1 MAFYWESQNKTRSLE
16 PGASQVQLLPQ
27 ACSCGRRLATW
38 PETHTGYT
46 HWAYRSGA
54 LGLAVG
60 PSSPQLPAPHVSWQ
74 HDLFSMGAYSEGAMS
89 LKDTLH
95 PRTKEKPQQN
105 SRRGTITIKSNPIPS
120 GWETHNLENSD
131 MKEVLALLWR
141 FSAPHQAPQPGD
153 AAKGLGM
160 PELGWRGTGLHSIPL
175 NFMSVLCQHHTLL
188 IILAL

>member
-1 MAFYWESQNKTRSLE
+1 MAFYRESQNKTRSLE

-46 HWAYRSGA
+46 HRAYRSGM

-60 PSSPQLPAPHVSWQ
+60 PSSPQIPAPHVSWQ
-74 HDLFSMGAYSEGAMS
+74 HGLFSMGAYSEGAMS

-105 SRRGTITIKSNPIPS
+105 SRRGQLPTAYFWRESASSTAIRQMSFGHRS
-120 GWETHNLENSD
+120 
-131 MKEVLALLWR
+131 LAL
-141 FSAPHQAPQPGD
+141 
-153 AAKGLGM
+153 
-160 PELGWRGTGLHSIPL
+160 TG
-175 NFMSVLCQHHTLL
+175 
-188 IILAL
+188 